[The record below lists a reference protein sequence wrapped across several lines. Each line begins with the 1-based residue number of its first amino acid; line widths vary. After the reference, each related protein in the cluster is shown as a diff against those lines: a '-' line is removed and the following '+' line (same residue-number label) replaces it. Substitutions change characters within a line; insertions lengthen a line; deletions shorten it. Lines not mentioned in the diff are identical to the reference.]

1 MSPTTIQTSLELHS
15 KQANFVAKMW
25 RNASNPI
32 LALND
37 PFNHGCLPDMIINCT
52 PEAFPEE
59 IAELLIEDSNG
70 DDMEETVANNDMLS
84 SDEESSDRDSN
95 GNDDQMIF

>member
-1 MSPTTIQTSLELHS
+1 MSPTTMQTRLELHS

-37 PFNHGCLPDMIINCT
+37 PCNHGCLPDMTINWT
-52 PEAFPEE
+52 QEAYQEE
-59 IAELLIEDSNG
+59 IAELPIEDSNG
-70 DDMEETVANNDMLS
+70 DDMEGTVVNNDMLS
-84 SDEESSDRDSN
+84 SDEESSDRDSYN
-95 GNDDQMIF
+95 NVDEMLF